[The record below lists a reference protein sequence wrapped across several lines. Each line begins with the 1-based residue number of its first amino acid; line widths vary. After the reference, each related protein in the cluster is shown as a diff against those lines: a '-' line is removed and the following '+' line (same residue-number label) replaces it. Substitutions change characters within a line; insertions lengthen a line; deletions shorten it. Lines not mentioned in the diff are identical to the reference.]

1 MIEETNPSVV
11 IKNFQQNNNR
21 VMTTK
26 KQLQLFGAQ
35 FLGLSADGSSALRSL
50 LALLLQ
56 LLAEVFPGKLETN
69 VSLNILVCR
78 EVTYQLWTISFWTAS
93 RAS

>member
-1 MIEETNPSVV
+1 MILRKWECGMIEETNPSVV

-35 FLGLSADGSSALRSL
+35 FLSLSADGGSALRSL

-56 LLAEVFPGKLETN
+56 LLAEVFP
-69 VSLNILVCR
+69 VVDH
-78 EVTYQLWTISFWTAS
+78 QLLDGQ
-93 RAS
+93 